1 MKDHQSLAPKPETEG
16 LAFGAGAIS
25 EALEGNR
32 PKQKRQTIHIKLPR
46 KPAAPRSSAV
56 TKHQWNYRNERG

>member
-1 MKDHQSLAPKPETEG
+1 MKGHRSAELNLEAKG

-25 EALEGNR
+25 ESPELNH
-32 PKQKRQTIHIKLPR
+32 PKRKTIHIKLPR

-56 TKHQWNYRNERG
+56 VKYHWARPVPD